1 MDLIFRQALPF
12 RGFDDDI
19 RSTVDANLRT
29 RGINLFPNCRP
40 ESLEQ
45 TAPGKFELRTSGN
58 TLHTNLVIFATGR
71 VPNTI
76 RPDLGLSNV
85 GVELSK
91 TGAIIVDSYSRTN
104 ISNIW
109 AVGDVTDRV
118 NLTPVALMEGMAF
131 VDTVVRGIPSMPDYS
146 NIPCAVFS
154 QPPVATVGLSEQDA
168 ISKGLKCDI
177 YISSFTPMKYSF
189 SNRGEKAL
197 MKLVVECESKK
208 VLGVH
213 MVGPDASEILQG
225 FAVALKCG
233 ATKEDF
239 DKTVGIHPSSA
250 EEFVTMRT
258 VTRTV
263 G

>member
-1 MDLIFRQALPF
+1 
-12 RGFDDDI
+12 
-19 RSTVDANLRT
+19 
-29 RGINLFPNCRP
+29 
-40 ESLEQ
+40 
-45 TAPGKFELRTSGN
+45 
-58 TLHTNLVIFATGR
+58 
-71 VPNTI
+71 
-76 RPDLGLSNV
+76 
-85 GVELSK
+85 
-91 TGAIIVDSYSRTN
+91 
-104 ISNIW
+104 
-109 AVGDVTDRV
+109 
-118 NLTPVALMEGMAF
+118 
-131 VDTVVRGIPSMPDYS
+131 MPDYS